1 MSQIPVDKVSGG
13 DEAVFDGIVDN
24 SFGHVDDAVATDVGE
39 RACGDQS
46 ASKCVWEGNDI
57 VICLHMILKC
67 NDDFATSVQAVHHSL
82 ISSDGLI
89 RIPHL
94 CS

>member
-13 DEAVFDGIVDN
+13 DEAVFDRIVDN

-57 VICLHMILKC
+57 AIDVYI
-67 NDDFATSVQAVHHSL
+67 
-82 ISSDGLI
+82 
-89 RIPHL
+89 
-94 CS
+94 